1 MITPNADLGKSLQ
14 SRMST
19 SRDRTAALQGAKF
32 GLGVAHRES
41 EPAKSHAVPAG
52 LALERRGLPGSIGI
66 TGWRNKRPTALNY
79 LRIGTS
85 ALMITETLTDS

>member
-19 SRDRTAALQGAKF
+19 SRGRTATLQGEIWF
-32 GLGVAHRES
+32 GRRSPRIGAGKIACCS
-41 EPAKSHAVPAG
+41 AG
-52 LALERRGLPGSIGI
+52 LALERRGVSGSVGI
-66 TGWRNKRPTALNY
+66 KGWRKKRPAALNY
-79 LRIGTS
+79 LRVGGC

>member
-19 SRDRTAALQGAKF
+19 SRDRTAALQGEIWF
-32 GLGVAHRES
+32 GRRSPRIG
-41 EPAKSHAVPAG
+41 AG
-52 LALERRGLPGSIGI
+52 KIACCSRWTCVGATGLSGSIGI
-66 TGWRNKRPTALNY
+66 TGWRKKRQTALKY
-79 LRIGTS
+79 LHIGTS